1 MSLLRRS
8 LAIVPGDLACVDM
21 VSSSR
26 RRRWRQVPAAL
37 ALLSPSL
44 VILVAFVL
52 YPLGRAIALGRQRC
66 NVQGTACVSN
76 GWDQYVDTFLSDEF
90 QHALWVT
97 TKFALITVPLGLLCG
112 VGLAVLADK
121 QLRGISIF
129 RAVFSST
136 VATSVAVSS
145 LMWLFLLQPEVGALP
160 NIGWLRDLFPVI
172 KSPGLLRD
180 PGTALTSVA
189 LSSVWAGLGFTFILV
204 TAGLQGI
211 PAELYE
217 AAALDGATGFRRFR
231 HVTVPM
237 LGPTLLFLL
246 IVLTTRAF
254 QTYGEIDLLTSGG
267 PRPEDSTTTLTYLTY
282 GQDSIIRGNV
292 GLQATTAVLLF
303 VVLLGLSLLQLR
315 GIGKRIHYGSQ

>member
-1 MSLLRRS
+1 MATHLSQRQ
-8 LAIVPGDLACVDM
+8 
-21 VSSSR
+21 
-26 RRRWRQVPAAL
+26 RWRQLPIAL
-37 ALLSPSL
+37 ALLTPSL
-44 VILVAFVL
+44 LVLVTFVL
-52 YPLGRAIALGRQRC
+52 YPLGKSVVLGQQRC
-66 NVQGTACVSN
+66 NVQGRDCVSN
-76 GWDQYVDTFLSDEF
+76 GWDQYVDTFLSSEF

-97 TKFALITVPLGLLCG
+97 VKFAVITVPLGLVFG

-121 QLRGISIF
+121 HLRGIGVF
-129 RAVFSST
+129 RAIFSST
-136 VATSVAVSS
+136 VATSVAVAS
-145 LMWLFLLQPEVGALP
+145 LMWLFLLQPEVGALS
-160 NIGWLRDLFPVI
+160 NLGWLSDIFPVI

-189 LSSVWAGLGFTFILV
+189 MTSVWSSLGFTFILV

-217 AAALDGATGFRRFR
+217 AAAIDGANGTRRFR
-231 HVTVPM
+231 HITVPM
-237 LGPTLLFLL
+237 LGPTLLFVL

-267 PRPEDSTTTLTYLTY
+267 PKPQDSTTTLTYLTY

-292 GLQATTAVLLF
+292 GLQAATAVLLF

-315 GIGKRIHYGSQ
+315 GIGKRVHYGDQ